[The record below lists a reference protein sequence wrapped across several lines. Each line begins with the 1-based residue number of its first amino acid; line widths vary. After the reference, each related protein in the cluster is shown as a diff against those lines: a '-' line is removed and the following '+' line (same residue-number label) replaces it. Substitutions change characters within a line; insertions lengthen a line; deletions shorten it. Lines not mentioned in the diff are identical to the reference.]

1 MSENTKKLSIPL
13 ELFHPFFFS
22 EKEISLDLSEQS
34 SGNGENF
41 SYELLF
47 YNGIEANR
55 PWTNPEQFVPTLQ
68 DIWGKVKPII
78 EEMHHQRKKDGI
90 KEAMKKGIGLFLQ
103 FLYWSN
109 GKPVFLK
116 ELPLFT
122 NISIKPVNL
131 EERVGFIISRPGLYH
146 SYVQLCELMIEQEKL
161 FAKNMMIKKASSR
174 SNS

>member
-1 MSENTKKLSIPL
+1 MSENMKKLQVPI

-22 EKEISLDLSEQS
+22 EKEISLELSEQS
-34 SGNGENF
+34 TGPGENF
-41 SYELLF
+41 YYELLF

-55 PWTNPEQFVPTLQ
+55 PWTNPEQFVALIQ
-68 DIWGKVKPII
+68 DEWFNVRPII

-116 ELPLFT
+116 EQLVFGK
-122 NISIKPVNL
+122 IRIKPVNL
-131 EERVGFIISRPGLYH
+131 EERIGFIIARPSLYH

-161 FAKNMMIKKASSR
+161 FAKNNMIKKASSR